1 MWALELNNISKAY
14 GSCISCDSVSLQI
27 KKGEVHALLGENGAG
42 KSTLMKIIFG
52 LIHPDQGEIKVNGT
66 TVAMTSSK
74 VAIDHGIGMVH
85 QHFMLI
91 KPFTVL
97 QNIILGIESKNF
109 IGMIDYHKAH
119 SEVDLISKQFNF
131 NLNLDQKVEELT
143 VGMQQRVEILKT
155 LCRKAEI
162 LIFDEPTAVLTP
174 QEIAE
179 FEKIVAALKNE
190 GKTILVITHK
200 LHEIKAMADRCSIIR
215 KGKFI
220 ETVEVATTS
229 ESDLAAKMVGRTVNL
244 SSFRQPLA
252 PIASREIVL
261 KLENLT
267 LKNNKGLLALNNFSL
282 TLRKGEILGLAGI
295 DGNGQSELVEALNGV
310 RDTTDG
316 KIVMNGVDLAHRSP
330 KEIYDH
336 KLSIIPADRQ
346 LSGLVLDYEVREN
359 FVLQT
364 VSDPPFSSNG
374 FINTRAIADFAAEMV
389 KRFDIRTPSLETPA
403 SSLSGGN
410 QQKIILAREIA
421 NNPDVLIAF
430 QPTRG
435 LDVGAIEFIH
445 NELIKL
451 RDSGKAVL
459 LISYELDEI
468 LNLSDR
474 LSIIYE
480 GSITAEY
487 SPDDLSQKSKHLLK
501 QEIGLAMA
509 GSR

>member
-14 GSCISCDSVSLQI
+14 GSTIVCNAITLKI

-52 LIHPDQGEIKVNGT
+52 LIHPDQGEIKVNDKT
-66 TVAMTSSK
+66 IVMSSSK
-74 VAIDHGIGMVH
+74 VAIEHGIGMVH

-97 QNIILGIESKNF
+97 QNIILGIEPKTMT
-109 IGMIDYHKAH
+109 GMIDYEKARA
-119 SEVDLISKQFNF
+119 EVELISKSFSF
-131 NLNLDQKVEELT
+131 NLNLDQKVEELS

-174 QEIAE
+174 QEISE
-179 FEKIVAALKNE
+179 FENIVAALKKE

-215 KGKFI
+215 KGNFI
-220 ETVEVATTS
+220 ETVEVSTTS
-229 ESDLAAKMVGRTVNL
+229 ENDLASKMVGRTVSLTSHKNVL
-244 SSFRQPLA
+244 L
-252 PIASREIVL
+252 PIENREVAL
-261 KLENLT
+261 KLESLT
-267 LKNNKGLLALNNFSL
+267 VKNNKGLLALNNFSL
-282 TLRKGEILGLAGI
+282 NLRFGEITGLAGI

-310 RDTTDG
+310 RDILAG
-316 KIVMNGVDLAHRSP
+316 KMVLNGVDLAHRSP
-330 KEIYDH
+330 KEMYDH
-336 KLSIIPADRQ
+336 KISIIPADRQ
-346 LSGLVLDYEVREN
+346 LSGLVLNYEVKEN

-364 VSDPPFSSNG
+364 ISNTPFSTNG
-374 FINTRAIADFAAEMV
+374 FINFKAIEAFAV
-389 KRFDIRTPSLETPA
+389 KLVERFDIRTPSLESPA

-445 NELIKL
+445 TELLKL

-474 LSIIYE
+474 LAIICE
-480 GSITAEY
+480 GRICAEY
-487 SPDDLSQKSKHLLK
+487 TPEELDMKQKQTLK
-501 QEIGLAMA
+501 QEIGLAMV
-509 GSR
+509 GNT